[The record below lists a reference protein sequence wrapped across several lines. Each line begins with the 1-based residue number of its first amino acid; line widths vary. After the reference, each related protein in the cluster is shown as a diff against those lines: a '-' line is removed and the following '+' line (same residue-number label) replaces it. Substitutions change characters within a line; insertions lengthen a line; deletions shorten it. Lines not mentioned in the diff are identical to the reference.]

1 MATRQST
8 SAKKRRVK
16 STDVVYDSLD
26 DVRVVRV
33 LEAGTA

>member
-1 MATRQST
+1 VPLLS
-8 SAKKRRVK
+8 VK